1 MANSVS
7 NESASGSNASP
18 AIPESSV
25 TTPSGAAATVNP
37 ASVQPSKT
45 AIMPATSV
53 NASPSAANK
62 TVQPLPTKSIQPQA
76 TGTIA
81 VATANATAMPS
92 PSPSVGGPVV
102 SQINTSSAVQPA
114 SNQSVAV
121 MASSV
126 QPAAS
131 QSVTQAGQVNIYDI
145 ESIIQRISIF
155 HQTNC
160 SNKQT

>member
-25 TTPSGAAATVNP
+25 NTPSGAAATVIP

-45 AIMPATSV
+45 AIMPTASV

-102 SQINTSSAVQPA
+102 PQLNTSSAVQPA